1 MEIQSEKIA
10 FDADEM
16 LVCPKCGKQNPP
28 NRSGCLYC
36 ASALELPEGREAN
49 VRLNLRTLEAWE
61 NGSNIVFVPPAG
73 KADAAAIARYLK
85 YESETV
91 EQMLGAR
98 FPFPLARL
106 ESASDGAAAVKN
118 LSTMGVS
125 TRIVSDIDLK
135 IGKPNTRLRSIE
147 FGDDSISLTCFNTA
161 EVTKIQSGAIELI
174 VAGRIIESKAESVEK
189 RKKQKRKVLD
199 ESSTSSDEMLID
211 IYTNENREG
220 WRVTARGFD
229 FSGLG
234 KDKKLLARENLS
246 RLLQMLR
253 SFAPNAKYI
262 DEYFERMNTLTS
274 VWDIERQTDFEG
286 LKRAPGGKT
295 GFGSVVRTS
304 NLAQFTKYS
313 RLQRLML

>member
-16 LVCPKCGKQNPP
+16 VACPKCGKQNPP

-36 ASALELPEGREAN
+36 AAELELPEGLEVD

-73 KADAAAIARYLK
+73 EADAAAIARYLK
-85 YESETV
+85 YEPETV

-106 ESASDGAAAVKN
+106 ESASDAEAAVKQLKTLGLN
-118 LSTMGVS
+118 ALV
-125 TRIVSDIDLK
+125 VSDIDLK
-135 IGKPNTRLRSIE
+135 IGKPNTRLRSVE
-147 FGDDSISLTCFNTA
+147 FGSDSISLTCFNTA
-161 EVTKIQSGAIELI
+161 EVTKLKSGDIALI
-174 VAGRIIESKAESVEK
+174 VTGRIVESKAESVEK

-211 IYTNENREG
+211 IYTKEGREG

-274 VWDIERQTDFEG
+274 VWDLERQTDFEG